1 MKELS
6 LNVLDIAENSVKAGA
21 SLTQILINE
30 TADEIVI
37 SIIDDGCGM
46 TAETLSAVQNPFF
59 TTRTTRSVGMGIP
72 LFKMQA
78 VLTGG
83 DFKISSRHKSEFPD
97 SCGTE
102 VTASFKK
109 NHIDCTP
116 LGDIIA
122 SITTLIQGHPDT
134 DFLFNHKTEN
144 GEIGLDTREMRQIL
158 GEDVPLNSYDVIKWA
173 EEYLSEQYSEANK

>member
-6 LNVLDIAENSVKAGA
+6 LNILDIAENSVKAGA

-30 TADEIVI
+30 TAEEIII

-46 TAETLSAVQNPFF
+46 TAETLSAVKNPFF

-72 LFKMQA
+72 LFRMQA
-78 VLTGG
+78 MQTGG
-83 DFKISSRHKSEFPD
+83 SLEINSRHQSEYPQNH
-97 SCGTE
+97 GTE
-102 VTASFKK
+102 VVASFKK

-116 LGDIIA
+116 LGDVVA
-122 SITTLIQGHPDT
+122 SVTTLIQGHPET
-134 DFLFNHKTEN
+134 NFLFTHKMES
-144 GEIGLDTREMRQIL
+144 GEVSLDTREMREIL

-173 EEYLSEQYSEANK
+173 EEFLKEQYSECQK